1 MSKKLATRKSTKKAT
16 PSPVEAVAIVTAT
29 AESELS
35 YDEMLNELEAIVIDA
50 DARLA
55 EEEASL

>member
-1 MSKKLATRKSTKKAT
+1 MATRKSTKKAT
-16 PSPVEAVAIVTAT
+16 PSPVAAVAIVTAT
-29 AESELS
+29 AKSELS

-55 EEEASL
+55 EEEATL